1 MPRRRQLSP
10 EERAARIQAIDML
23 YRSGCSTIDICDFLD
38 ISQGTVVTSL
48 NAANTPR
55 RPRGRPR
62 HNAPDRP
69 QPIDVMGEDWEPS
82 FMNPDE
88 LVTFKNRISHMVA
101 RPYEPYIPEQP
112 RLPYEYDLPHTLWR
126 PLETEVQLGMG
137 ELAVEVSEETST
149 STASPAE
156 LVSSRLA
163 ELGDPADGK
172 LIEEGSSRNEPD
184 EMDELIAY

>member
-10 EERAARIQAIDML
+10 EERAVRTQAIDLM
-23 YRSGCSTIDICDFLD
+23 YRSGCSTVDICDFLD

-55 RPRGRPR
+55 RARGRPR
-62 HNAPDRP
+62 HNSPDRP
-69 QPIDVMGEDWEPS
+69 QPIDVMGQDWEPG

-88 LVTFKNRISHMVA
+88 LAVFKNRISHLVA

-137 ELAVEVSEETST
+137 ELAVDASASEEAPEVSPS
-149 STASPAE
+149 E
-156 LVSSRLA
+156 LVSSRLS
-163 ELGDPADGK
+163 ELVDPADGK
-172 LIEEGSSRNEPD
+172 LIEDDSSKNEPD